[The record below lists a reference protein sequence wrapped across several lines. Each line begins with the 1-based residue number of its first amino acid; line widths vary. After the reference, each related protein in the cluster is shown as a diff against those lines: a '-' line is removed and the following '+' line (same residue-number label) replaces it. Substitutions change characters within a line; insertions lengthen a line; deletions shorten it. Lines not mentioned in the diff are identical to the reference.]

1 MSKMLC
7 RDYSDVYARRTHASR
22 GVSST
27 SAPSRRSRSSD
38 RSRAW
43 IRDSRSH
50 SLRSANRSPSR
61 NSGSPLCRWTAAVSI
76 TENARSRSFFFMI
89 SPLPFRL
96 LGVLSRARAF
106 HCTIKCPLY
115 HMDFILCLFRVLCT
129 HFQFI
134 FQKTVQCFG
143 KCTSLPSFPLNGNLY
158 FHTFLVVSFH
168 LICYT
173 E

>member
-96 LGVLSRARAF
+96 LRCNHRRAHHDQVQPLHSFRWQLRDRLCNAFRLSAF
-106 HCTIKCPLY
+106 LLGCHKYCP
-115 HMDFILCLFRVLCT
+115 
-129 HFQFI
+129 
-134 FQKTVQCFG
+134 
-143 KCTSLPSFPLNGNLY
+143 P
-158 FHTFLVVSFH
+158 LVVFSYP
-168 LICYT
+168 LCYT
-173 E
+173 EKQKGLIK